1 MFKFFLAGSDAP
13 KITDKSKIARLFKSH
28 RLRIMLAITG
38 GYGFYYTCRLPL
50 SVVKKPLLDS
60 GIFTANELGMIG
72 SAFFYAYAFGKL
84 VNGFLADHGNMK
96 RVLPMG
102 LLLTALVNL
111 VMGNVLLLALWI
123 VLWGI
128 NGWVQGFGAPGSVV
142 TLSQWF
148 SNRERGRYYGIWS
161 TAHSIGEGLT
171 FVGTAALVSLLGWHS
186 GFWGPGILCVIVSVV
201 MYIMM
206 EDRPQTL
213 GLPSIAEFNNDMPN
227 AEEQEQIDKTS
238 TLELQKLVFKRPA
251 IWILG
256 LSSAMMYVTRYA
268 VNSWGI
274 LYLQEARGFSLIE
287 AGSILGLNT
296 VAGILGCVAY
306 GFISDKLFDA
316 KRPPV
321 TLIFGLLEVI
331 SLFFIFVIPFDNIII
346 LTAAFTLYGFTLSG
360 ILAALG
366 GLFATDIS
374 PKKVTGAVMGLIGV
388 FSYLGAAIQEQV
400 SGFLIE
406 KNMNIVDGVRNY
418 DFSSVIVFWVGA
430 SVISLIL
437 ATSLWRVKPKA

>member
-1 MFKFFLAGSDAP
+1 M
-13 KITDKSKIARLFKSH
+13 
-28 RLRIMLAITG
+28 
-38 GYGFYYTCRLPL
+38 
-50 SVVKKPLLDS
+50 
-60 GIFTANELGMIG
+60 
-72 SAFFYAYAFGKL
+72 
-84 VNGFLADHGNMK
+84 
-96 RVLPMG
+96 
-102 LLLTALVNL
+102 
-111 VMGNVLLLALWI
+111 
-123 VLWGI
+123 
-128 NGWVQGFGAPGSVV
+128 
-142 TLSQWF
+142 
-148 SNRERGRYYGIWS
+148 
-161 TAHSIGEGLT
+161 
-171 FVGTAALVSLLGWHS
+171 
-186 GFWGPGILCVIVSVV
+186 
-201 MYIMM
+201 
-206 EDRPQTL
+206 
-213 GLPSIAEFNNDMPN
+213 
-227 AEEQEQIDKTS
+227 
-238 TLELQKLVFKRPA
+238 VFKRPA

-366 GLFATDIS
+366 GLFATDIT

-406 KNMNIVDGVRNY
+406 KNMNIVDGVRHY